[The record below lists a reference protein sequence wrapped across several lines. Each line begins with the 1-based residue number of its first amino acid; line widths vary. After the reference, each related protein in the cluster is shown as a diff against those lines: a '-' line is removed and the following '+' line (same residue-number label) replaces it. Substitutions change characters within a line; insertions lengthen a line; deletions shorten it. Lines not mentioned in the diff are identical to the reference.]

1 MKKAALLF
9 AVLGSIFFA
18 ACAKEESKTVET
30 TEEVTTPDGDTQQ
43 TNVEATVTTETQQ

>member
-18 ACAKEESKTVET
+18 GCATQEESATVET

-43 TNVEATVTTETQQ
+43 TSVEESVTTTVE